1 MLQHACAPTSF
12 ALDSLVRICYHSRM
26 STSPYTAAETHLA
39 AADPLLA
46 RLIAVHGPCT
56 LAPDPRYFYILVD
69 SIISQQISVK
79 AAASI
84 LRRFQALLPGGAV
97 TPEAIL
103 ALPAEQMREA
113 GLSGAKVRYV
123 RDLAEKVAAGVVNLE
138 GLQNALDEDVIRAL
152 VQVTGIGRW
161 TAEMFLIF
169 SLGRPDVLPVAD
181 LGFRTAAQRAY
192 GLAALPG
199 KVELQAL
206 AASWHPYATVATWY
220 LWRSLSN
227 TPALEAPGG

>member
-1 MLQHACAPTSF
+1 MGSSR
-12 ALDSLVRICYHSRM
+12 LDSPARICYHSHM
-26 STSPYTAAETHLA
+26 STSPHAAAEAHLA
-39 AADPLLA
+39 AVDPVLA
-46 RLIAVHGPCT
+46 RLIAAHGPCT
-56 LAPDPRYFYILVD
+56 LAPDPRPFHTLVD

-84 LRRFQALLPGGAV
+84 LRRFQALLPDGAV

-103 ALPAEQMREA
+103 ALPVEQMRAA
-113 GLSGAKVRYV
+113 GLSGAKARYV
-123 RDLAEKVAAGVVNLE
+123 RDLAEKVAAGVVDLE
-138 GLQNALDEDVIRAL
+138 SIAHAPDEVVIREL
-152 VQVTGIGRW
+152 VQVKGIGRW

-169 SLGRPDVLPVAD
+169 SLGRPDVLPVDD

-199 KVELQAL
+199 KAALQAL
-206 AASWHPYATVATWY
+206 AAGWHPYATVATWH

-227 TPALEAPGG
+227 TPALEAAGG